1 MLSVLLG
8 CFMNLCNLIK
18 CIENI
23 CIVNSKHVLFRLA
36 EFATAVAVQVFV
48 VQVQVFLVQR
58 QRRAPDSWRRTS
70 GGRARPCRNRAGPP
84 PSHLHP
90 FEKHGESN
98 TTEAAARET
107 TTATATATRMI
118 GRGSTAR
125 RSGRGGRRQPE
136 VGRDKI
142 HDPRRRYSPPPPCLD
157 FCSFLASVL
166 VSTRLD
172 LPGFPPALCNCDL
185 GAAGEPT
192 LLLRPIALGFAR
204 SSSDRPAAAVEVSR
218 SRA

>member
-1 MLSVLLG
+1 MYRKHLHCQFKTCPFPFSRVCNGSSTSVFSKYKCFLSKDKQGTLTVG
-8 CFMNLCNLIK
+8 
-18 CIENI
+18 
-23 CIVNSKHVLFRLA
+23 A
-36 EFATAVAVQVFV
+36 EQAAAERDRVET
-48 VQVQVFLVQR
+48 
-58 QRRAPDSWRRTS
+58 
-70 GGRARPCRNRAGPP
+70 GRAHRPPTSN
-84 PSHLHP
+84 P

-204 SSSDRPAAAVEVSR
+204 SSSDRPAAAVEVTR